1 MHKAGLP
8 TLIRPSRHRLGLL
21 LALLVVT
28 IAAIVRWW
36 PHPESDAAPSPDT
49 ETLH

>member
-36 PHPESDAAPSPDT
+36 PRPESEAVPASDAEAV
-49 ETLH
+49 H

>member
-28 IAAIVRWW
+28 MAAIVRWW
-36 PHPESDAAPSPDT
+36 PRAESAAEPWPDAEAA
-49 ETLH
+49 H